1 MALLHRFSRL
11 LSADLHAVMDRLED
25 PDILLQ
31 QAQREMTS
39 VVADER
45 AQLERSERDI
55 NRIEQQLE
63 QLGSKL
69 GALQSELD
77 LCFDANDEGL
87 ARSVIKRK
95 LQVSAA
101 HTDLQTRQ
109 AELLQQRRALEE
121 KVIAHQADLD
131 AIAAEAQRLAEVP
144 HTSSHPADSEI
155 GSVINDEAVELALLA
170 ERQARGG
177 RA

>member
-25 PDILLQ
+25 PDVLLQ
-31 QAQREMTS
+31 QAQREMTA

-45 AQLERSERDI
+45 AQLERSERHI
-55 NRIEQQLE
+55 TRIERQLE
-63 QLGSKL
+63 QVASKL

-77 LCFDANDEGL
+77 LCFDANDENL

-95 LQVSAA
+95 LQTSATHA
-101 HTDLQTRQ
+101 ELQARQ
-109 AELLQQRRALEE
+109 AELAQQRRALEE

-131 AIAAEAQRLAEVP
+131 AISAEAQRLAEVP
-144 HTSSHPADSEI
+144 HTSSVPVDSEI
-155 GSVINDEAVELALLA
+155 GSVISDEAVELALLA

-177 RA
+177 RS